1 LVLACIAL
9 AQGLAPLLHMDA
21 PEIIPD
27 QYIIV
32 MKDNTTVADRDS
44 LFETVAGAFDETT
57 LLFNYKILDF
67 IGFSAKLSES
77 ALQLVLQ
84 NNLVKYVAADA
95 MAHALQWETQRNCPN
110 WGCPSTSGPASW
122 DGTMDYT
129 FLSQGGTGVE
139 VFIIDTGIMC
149 THQDLGGPTRCF
161 GGASFVGG
169 NADDCNGHGTHVA
182 SSVAGVICGVAK
194 RVKLTPVRVL
204 GCNGSGAWSGVIAG
218 IDWVT
223 AQGAGRKSIGN
234 MSLGGSINT
243 AVNDAV
249 DRSSAAGVIHVV
261 AAGNSNNDACNY
273 SPASAQS
280 AITVGAT
287 DRSFTSIDVRSSFS
301 CFGRCVDIWAPGSEI
316 YGAWIGGTG
325 NTYRTISGTSMASP
339 HVAGQ
344 AAVLLGA
351 NLPPNQAKARLQ
363 SDSHNDIIDMKCT
376 NTICTQ
382 SPNLMLHNGMVGSQ
396 L

>member
-1 LVLACIAL
+1 
-9 AQGLAPLLHMDA
+9 
-21 PEIIPD
+21 
-27 QYIIV
+27 
-32 MKDNTTVADRDS
+32 
-44 LFETVAGAFDETT
+44 
-57 LLFNYKILDF
+57 
-67 IGFSAKLSES
+67 
-77 ALQLVLQ
+77 
-84 NNLVKYVAADA
+84 
-95 MAHALQWETQRNCPN
+95 
-110 WGCPSTSGPASW
+110 
-122 DGTMDYT
+122 MDYT
-129 FLSQGGTGVE
+129 FLSQGGQGVE
-139 VFIIDTGIMC
+139 VFIIDTGVLC
-149 THQDLGGPTRCF
+149 THQDLGGSARCF
-161 GGASFVGG
+161 GGASFIPGDPSPV
-169 NADDCNGHGTHVA
+169 DCNGHGTHVA
-182 SSVAGVICGVAK
+182 SSVAGTICGVAK
-194 RVKLTPVRVL
+194 RVKLTPVKVL

-223 AQGAGRKSIGN
+223 AQGAGKRSIGN

-249 DRSSAAGVIHVV
+249 DRSSAAGIIHVV

-287 DRSFTSIDVRSSFS
+287 DRSFTSIDIRSSFS
-301 CFGRCVDIWAPGSEI
+301 CFGRCVDIFAPGSDI

-351 NLPPNQAKARLQ
+351 NLPPGQTKQRLQ
-363 SDSHNDIIDMKCT
+363 NDAHSDIIDLRCT
-376 NTICTQ
+376 NQACRDTQ
-382 SPNLMLHNGMVGSQ
+382 NLMLHNGMLGAK

>member
-1 LVLACIAL
+1 
-9 AQGLAPLLHMDA
+9 MDA
-21 PEIIPD
+21 DEVIEN

-32 MKDNTTVADRDS
+32 LNENSTVADRDA
-44 LFETVAGAFDETT
+44 LFSKVSGAFDDSL

-67 IGFSAKLSES
+67 IGFSAKLSDE
-77 ALQLVLQ
+77 ALSVIRSHP
-84 NNLVKYVAADA
+84 NVKYVACDA

-110 WGCPSTSGPASW
+110 WGPPSTSGPAQW

-129 FLSQGGTGVE
+129 FLTQGGSGVE

-149 THQDLGGPTRCF
+149 NHQDMGVGRCF

-182 SSVAGVICGVAK
+182 SSVAGSICGVAK

-223 AQGAGRKSIGN
+223 AQGAGKKSVGN

-249 DRSSAAGVIHVV
+249 DRSSAAGIIHVV

-273 SPASAQS
+273 SPASAQT
-280 AITVGAT
+280 AITVGST

-301 CFGRCVDIWAPGSEI
+301 SFGRCVDIWAPGSDI

-344 AAVLLGA
+344 AAQLLGA
-351 NLPPNQAKARLQ
+351 NLPPSQTLARLQ
-363 SDSHNDIIDMKCT
+363 ADAHNDIIDMRCT
-376 NTICTQ
+376 TVICTA
-382 SPNLMLHNGMVGSQ
+382 SPNLMLHNGMVGK
-396 L
+396 